1 MRVQAAIGQV
11 VMTAIGRSE
20 RHDEVSGRSGGPA
33 GNANL
38 TAWLGLVLLLA
49 FLAELVTLLDV
60 RSLISWHVAIGVCL
74 VPPAL
79 MKTATTGWRIVR
91 YYTGSRTYRVA
102 GPPPIL
108 LRLLGPLVVITTLG
122 LLATGLVLVFLS
134 PQSAVRNAVL
144 IGPFGIS
151 VLLLH
156 KAFFVVWAVA
166 TGLHTLARL
175 VPALRL
181 TVLTVAR
188 PDPSPRASGRRRRLL
203 AMAGVVVVSTILAV
217 AALPLAKPWSH
228 QGPHGQANGH
238 HVRHH

>member
-33 GNANL
+33 GNASL
-38 TAWLGLVLLLA
+38 TGWLGLALLLA
-49 FLAELVTLLDV
+49 FLAEIVTLLDV
-60 RSLISWHVAIGVCL
+60 RSLISWHVAIGVFL

-79 MKTATTGWRIVR
+79 MKTATTGWRIIR
-91 YYTGSRTYRVA
+91 YYAGSRAYRVA

-108 LRLLGPLVVITTLG
+108 LRLLGPMVVITTLG
-122 LLATGLVLVFLS
+122 LLATGLALVLLS
-134 PQSAVRNAVL
+134 PQSAVRNAVS
-144 IGPFGIS
+144 IGPLGIS

-181 TVLTVAR
+181 TVAR
-188 PDPSPRASGRRRRLL
+188 PDPSRRASGRCRRLL

-228 QGPHGQANGH
+228 QGPHGQAKGH